1 MKLHVQLVTVAVC
14 ELPDEQRQGSE
25 GVAFE
30 LDAEIDDQDQ
40 PAQGT
45 LVPLVVLR
53 DEPQHDDQE
62 QSEPGQTVFGD
73 DAGIGAHGPYR
84 VRGHGPVPTACENRL
99 FAYVHELQHMP
110 GEIGAGLRGRVDIAR
125 AEPGRQ
131 HPWLLDEPA
140 QRAQRLVDT
149 PHERV
154 TTLGA
159 VADDGA

>member
-14 ELPDEQRQGSE
+14 EPPDEQRQGGE

-30 LDAEIDDQDQ
+30 LDVEIDDQDQ
-40 PAQGT
+40 PAQGAF
-45 LVPLVVLR
+45 VPLIMPR

-73 DAGIGAHGPYR
+73 DAGIGAHSPYR
-84 VRGHGPVPTACENRL
+84 VRGHGPVPTACEPPL
-99 FAYVHELQHMP
+99 AYAHELQHMP
-110 GEIGAGLRGRVDIAR
+110 GEIGAGLRSRVDIAR

-131 HPWLLDEPA
+131 HPRLLNEPA

-154 TTLGA
+154 ITLGA